1 MKTVLFWDI
10 DGTLLTTGRAGM
22 FAWEEAASE
31 LVGRSIDL
39 QRLSTAGLTDFAV
52 GRSILEL
59 LKLPLDRDVLVR
71 MVRSYETRLPAAL
84 PRRKGRVFQGVA
96 EVLRYARD
104 ERTDVTSH
112 LLTGNTAA
120 GARAKLSYYGI
131 WDLFSGGAFAEEPDT
146 RVDIARRA
154 LRTITNRQSISLDRV
169 FVIGD
174 TPHDVACGKAIG
186 AKTIAVA
193 TGSFTA
199 SELREYDPWQTWETV
214 PDPPSFFSMLSI
226 GENRL
231 SLGSR

>member
-169 FVIGD
+169 FVLGD